1 MRVQAEQKIS
11 TFLWTRSQEV
21 FCVVSACPARWPAQ
35 IRSPLPQ
42 PAENFAKSEVVAVT
56 LATEVSLFFVCSHLK
71 RDRCLPTTGQH
82 SVRSQAKVTASA
94 GQRRGDIKMVDCGRG
109 LTKTNLV
116 LKLSFV
122 HERHGAS
129 RARASR
135 SQSCQS
141 ARQSRLYRYV

>member
-1 MRVQAEQKIS
+1 MASPNPLSPPSARGE
-11 TFLWTRSQEV
+11 FREERSCGRYSGNGGE
-21 FCVVSACPARWPAQ
+21 S
-35 IRSPLPQ
+35 
-42 PAENFAKSEVVAVT
+42 
-56 LATEVSLFFVCSHLK
+56 FFFPFQWIQWSCSHLK

-129 RARASR
+129 RARKTISG
-135 SQSCQS
+135 
-141 ARQSRLYRYV
+141 

>member
-1 MRVQAEQKIS
+1 MASPNPLSPPSARGE
-11 TFLWTRSQEV
+11 FREERSCGRYSGNGGESF
-21 FCVVSACPARWPAQ
+21 FC
-35 IRSPLPQ
+35 LPFQ
-42 PAENFAKSEVVAVT
+42 WIQWS
-56 LATEVSLFFVCSHLK
+56 CSHLK

-129 RARASR
+129 RARKTISG
-135 SQSCQS
+135 
-141 ARQSRLYRYV
+141 

>member
-56 LATEVSLFFVCSHLK
+56 LATEVSLFFVCPFQWIQWSCSHLK

-129 RARASR
+129 RARKTISG
-135 SQSCQS
+135 
-141 ARQSRLYRYV
+141 